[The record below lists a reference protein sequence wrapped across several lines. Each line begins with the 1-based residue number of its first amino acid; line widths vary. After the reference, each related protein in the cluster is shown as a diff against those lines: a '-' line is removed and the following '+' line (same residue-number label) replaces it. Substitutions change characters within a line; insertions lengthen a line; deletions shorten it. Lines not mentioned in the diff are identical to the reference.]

1 MQGPWP
7 APRVIQA
14 PTATQPQRGSLF
26 LWYTTHQATLWTPT
40 LTPHRD
46 AFLHLLWSGVAQYNV
61 CEVTADKQ
69 KVRVQGRGG
78 RTSHLD
84 ILACD
89 RLRPAHFHSWVA
101 GSGVQYISLICTPN
115 HHRGKLGTLHHR
127 VVGTGMTNN
136 TGHRPMHSASLG
148 HGMSSLDF
156 GASHKVIYLIRP
168 NTDVASIS
176 SVLHLVWPLSQSL
189 SRMVK
194 PTRSQNSSW
203 HSLWGLRGTQAP
215 QLQQSNNTLG
225 GQMAVHMHIYV
236 RPQDRAMGREP
247 VGCIFSVTI
256 AGFWAIDSAIGFW
269 TLL

>member
-14 PTATQPQRGSLF
+14 PTATPPQRGGLF
-26 LWYTTHQATLWTPT
+26 LWHTAHQATFWTPT

-46 AFLHLLWSGVAQYNV
+46 AFLHHLWGGVAQYSV
-61 CEVTADKQ
+61 YEVTPDKR
-69 KVRVQGRGG
+69 KVRDQGRGG

-89 RLRPAHFHSWVA
+89 HFRPAHFHSWVA
-101 GSGVQYISLICTPN
+101 GSEVQYFSLICTPN
-115 HHRGKLGTLHHR
+115 HHRGKLGTLYHR
-127 VVGTGMTNN
+127 VVGTRMTNS

-156 GASHKVIYLIRP
+156 DWASHNKVIYLIRP

-176 SVLHLVWPLSQSL
+176 GVLHLVWPLSQSL
-189 SRMVK
+189 SSMVE

-225 GQMAVHMHIYV
+225 GY
-236 RPQDRAMGREP
+236 
-247 VGCIFSVTI
+247 FSVELFTI
-256 AGFWAIDSAIGFW
+256 HMVTQATILTHFQTIS
-269 TLL
+269 

>member
-14 PTATQPQRGSLF
+14 PTATPPQRGGLF
-26 LWYTTHQATLWTPT
+26 LWHTAHQATFWTPT

-46 AFLHLLWSGVAQYNV
+46 AFLHHLWGGVAQYSV
-61 CEVTADKQ
+61 YEVTPDKR
-69 KVRVQGRGG
+69 KVRDQGRGG

-89 RLRPAHFHSWVA
+89 HFRPAHFHSWVA
-101 GSGVQYISLICTPN
+101 GSEVQYISLICTPN
-115 HHRGKLGTLHHR
+115 HHRGKLGTLYHR
-127 VVGTGMTNN
+127 VVGTRMTNS

-156 GASHKVIYLIRP
+156 DWASHNKVIYLIRP

-176 SVLHLVWPLSQSL
+176 GVLHLVWPLSQSL
-189 SRMVK
+189 SSMVE

-225 GQMAVHMHIYV
+225 GATSMSQ
-236 RPQDRAMGREP
+236 
-247 VGCIFSVTI
+247 
-256 AGFWAIDSAIGFW
+256 
-269 TLL
+269 